1 MGMHEAPAP
10 TQRSA
15 SGTCGSHQSGEPLSD
30 AAALE
35 TPPGLWPGRLP
46 LASCH
51 CMSRLVSH
59 PGPGTRGACHVRSSG
74 SLCSEKKKVSRLSN
88 WRKHLNADTYI
99 FPSLVSQGS
108 GGQRAHLGPG
118 RGRGRL
124 RGLRGLGPACLFSSS
139 GPLGLPDRPGSALR
153 ALFSVLFLF
162 CKPLGFLPCSLPEH
176 TLHLASRGSCAGICE
191 ESAVCCPTVRWPGLP
206 ARPPC
211 PALAWQH
218 AAARRSPPS
227 PPPPGAGQ
235 QGA

>member
-1 MGMHEAPAP
+1 MSLSHQRTWVCVSSVRPRWREGPALWPLQPVCGDHGGRSGWPGVASELPMGMHEAPAP

-35 TPPGLWPGRLP
+35 TPPGPWPGRLP

-139 GPLGLPDRPGSALR
+139 GPLVA
-153 ALFSVLFLF
+153 
-162 CKPLGFLPCSLPEH
+162 
-176 TLHLASRGSCAGICE
+176 AG
-191 ESAVCCPTVRWPGLP
+191 PPGLCSKGSFLCSFP
-206 ARPPC
+206 F
-211 PALAWQH
+211 L
-218 AAARRSPPS
+218 
-227 PPPPGAGQ
+227 
-235 QGA
+235 